1 MRNKEN
7 LPKKASEAARMAYNT
22 WHITWEPLALH
33 RTLQGEIG
41 AVRKAHLC
49 LNNQYILMSLTL
61 QWITFLSS
69 LWRLRNS
76 TKYITPIFK
85 LVIEI
90 YVTYFC
96 VLNLTLTTLF
106 FLLIFS
112 YCPELVVSLYPLIYY
127 AFLWCTINLFL
138 EIWHRLQVHSF
149 F

>member
-22 WHITWEPLALH
+22 RHITWEPSALH
-33 RTLQGEIG
+33 RTPQGETG